1 MFVDGSAIMSR
12 QNEILFLYLDVE
24 ANNFSSCRAADDG
37 MTDECCSN
45 YSFPTPLDD
54 LQMKNVE
61 R

>member
-1 MFVDGSAIMSR
+1 MSG

-45 YSFPTPLDD
+45 YSFPTSLDD
-54 LQMKNVE
+54 LQMKNFE